1 MTKPRTTKTFGELVM
16 ECFEDH
22 ILQILIA
29 AAAVSLIV
37 GVIQNGWQG
46 LIEGTSILIS
56 ILIITAVTSINNYVK
71 ER

>member
-1 MTKPRTTKTFGELVM
+1 M

-37 GVIQNGWQG
+37 GVIQNGLQG

>member
-37 GVIQNGWQG
+37 GVIQNGW
-46 LIEGTSILIS
+46 
-56 ILIITAVTSINNYVK
+56 
-71 ER
+71 